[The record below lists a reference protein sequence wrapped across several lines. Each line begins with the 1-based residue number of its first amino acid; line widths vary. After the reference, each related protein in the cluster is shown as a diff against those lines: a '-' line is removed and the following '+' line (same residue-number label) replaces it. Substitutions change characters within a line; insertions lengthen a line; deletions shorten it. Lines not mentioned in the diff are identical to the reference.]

1 MDPYKFN
8 SWIRILICL
17 CSMGAYLLI
26 ALMLPLFVA
35 VPNFET
41 RFGIFFVSPYN
52 DNKYISWY
60 KFEGHICSKV
70 GTEKKKKRKH
80 IYYTF
85 SIALSSPYER
95 PPIRA
100 THFTRQVS
108 FVTHRVNGHILYC
121 VMALQTFQLLEET
134 SKTKNY
140 AKETRLTLCDSINFL
155 KYYFL
160 IVFIITGINLMI
172 VMGMLIYTH
181 FREHP
186 ETFPLKHVHFCNK
199 LIILITC
206 LSIFNIVLFAI
217 PFFFF
222 NTHMEF
228 GKRHYLHA
236 GFYILMA
243 DFLSH
248 FLIIIFVKRDKTI
261 LKCVCEL
268 ELLPWEKKQKLHV
281 HNADYNDTLISPAE
295 LTNYLQAMFQQE
307 HITEDQLKNFFGT
320 DNYEQIYYIIMNN
333 VKAQKQMANMYP

>member
-17 CSMGAYLLI
+17 CSIGAYLLI
-26 ALMLPLFVA
+26 SLMLPLFVA
-35 VPNFET
+35 VHNFET
-41 RFGIFFVSPYN
+41 WFGIFFVCPYN

-60 KFEGHICSKV
+60 KFEGHICHSKL
-70 GTEKKKKRKH
+70 H
-80 IYYTF
+80 
-85 SIALSSPYER
+85 
-95 PPIRA
+95 
-100 THFTRQVS
+100 
-108 FVTHRVNGHILYC
+108 
-121 VMALQTFQLLEET
+121 EET
-134 SKTKNY
+134 PRTKNY
-140 AKETRLTLCDSINFL
+140 AKEARSTLCGSINFL
-155 KYYFL
+155 KHYFL
-160 IVFIITGINLMI
+160 IVFIITAINLLI
-172 VMGMLIYTH
+172 VKGMLIYTH

-186 ETFPLKHVHFCNK
+186 ETFALKHVQFCNR
-199 LIILITC
+199 LIVLIASLT
-206 LSIFNIVLFAI
+206 IANVVLFAI

-228 GKRHYLHA
+228 GRRHYLHA

-248 FLIIIFVKRDKTI
+248 FLIIIFLKRDKTI

-333 VKAQKQMANMYP
+333 VKAQKQMANAYP

>member
-17 CSMGAYLLI
+17 CSIGAYLLI

-35 VPNFET
+35 VRNFET

-60 KFEGHICSKV
+60 KFESDICSN
-70 GTEKKKKRKH
+70 RIH
-80 IYYTF
+80 
-85 SIALSSPYER
+85 
-95 PPIRA
+95 
-100 THFTRQVS
+100 
-108 FVTHRVNGHILYC
+108 
-121 VMALQTFQLLEET
+121 EET

-140 AKETRLTLCDSINFL
+140 DKDIRATLCGSINFL
-155 KYYFL
+155 KHYFL
-160 IVFIITGINLMI
+160 IVFIITAINLLI
-172 VMGMLIYTH
+172 IKGMLIYTH

-186 ETFPLKHVHFCNK
+186 ETLALKHVHFCNK
-199 LIILITC
+199 LIILIEC
-206 LSIFNIVLFAI
+206 LSIVNVMLFGI

-228 GKRHYLHA
+228 GQRHYLHA

-248 FLIIIFVKRDKTI
+248 FLIIIFVKRDKAI

-281 HNADYNDTLISPAE
+281 HNADYKDTLISPAE
-295 LTNYLQAMFQQE
+295 LTNYLHAMFQQE

-333 VKAQKQMANMYP
+333 VKAQKQMANAYP

>member
-17 CSMGAYLLI
+17 CSIGAYLLI

-35 VPNFET
+35 VHNFET

-60 KFEGHICSKV
+60 KFEGHICSSDKL
-70 GTEKKKKRKH
+70 H
-80 IYYTF
+80 
-85 SIALSSPYER
+85 
-95 PPIRA
+95 
-100 THFTRQVS
+100 
-108 FVTHRVNGHILYC
+108 
-121 VMALQTFQLLEET
+121 EET

-140 AKETRLTLCDSINFL
+140 AKETRSILCGSINFL
-155 KYYFL
+155 KHYFL
-160 IVFIITGINLMI
+160 IVFIITAINLLI
-172 VMGMLIYTH
+172 VKGMLIYTH

-186 ETFPLKHVHFCNK
+186 ESFALKHVHFCNK
-199 LIILITC
+199 LI
-206 LSIFNIVLFAI
+206 
-217 PFFFF
+217 
-222 NTHMEF
+222 MF
-228 GKRHYLHA
+228 GKTHYLHA

-268 ELLPWEKKQKLHV
+268 ELLPWEKKQKLHT

-295 LTNYLQAMFQQE
+295 LTNYLHAMFQEE

-333 VKAQKQMANMYP
+333 VKTQKQMAYANAYP

>member
-1 MDPYKFN
+1 
-8 SWIRILICL
+8 
-17 CSMGAYLLI
+17 MGAYLLI

-60 KFEGHICSKV
+60 KFEGHICSKL
-70 GTEKKKKRKH
+70 H
-80 IYYTF
+80 
-85 SIALSSPYER
+85 
-95 PPIRA
+95 
-100 THFTRQVS
+100 
-108 FVTHRVNGHILYC
+108 
-121 VMALQTFQLLEET
+121 EET